1 MGGHINLDVT
11 RRLASYSKRK
21 WSEIRNDEKK
31 KVAFFRHG
39 DDFSEVRRLIVYYTR
54 GILCLSIRRE
64 GKSETEFFYRK
75 DCNVMI
81 LAKLLEGPEGYKE
94 LGFKAN
100 SFKSG
105 CIQTRP
111 RLEVDITEAG
121 EFADLEEHLKAVED
135 QLEDLKVYRARIQ
148 YRIKK
153 SKKEKKDDD
162 GEKGGHLWVRS
173 FVCKDVQ
180 NELEQIKM
188 SELKC
193 ITLTPDG
200 KGVVYTEKDG
210 ECYWTSPIG
219 WDLGEELK
227 KSTKD
232 RYPITINMGT
242 EERYFIKYSNGDVM
256 VHGNEELKEFVKIGD
271 VKMIAFG
278 IEFDSFAVLYE
289 DGGSAWSFVP
299 KALRCLLANR
309 PGNKDPK
316 VDFVS
321 IGQAN
326 EYFVR
331 MSDYTIKYGNIKSGD
346 MQEALDKCPGAIR
359 EVTFG
364 KGDCFIARFKK

>member
-1 MGGHINLDVT
+1 
-11 RRLASYSKRK
+11 
-21 WSEIRNDEKK
+21 
-31 KVAFFRHG
+31 
-39 DDFSEVRRLIVYYTR
+39 
-54 GILCLSIRRE
+54 
-64 GKSETEFFYRK
+64 
-75 DCNVMI
+75 
-81 LAKLLEGPEGYKE
+81 
-94 LGFKAN
+94 
-100 SFKSG
+100 
-105 CIQTRP
+105 
-111 RLEVDITEAG
+111 
-121 EFADLEEHLKAVED
+121 
-135 QLEDLKVYRARIQ
+135 LEDLKVYRARIQ

-309 PGNKDPK
+309 PGNTPSSTATLNRAICRKPWINAPVLSVKSLSEKAIASSQD
-316 VDFVS
+316 S
-321 IGQAN
+321 RNNSRISLEN
-326 EYFVR
+326 NTT
-331 MSDYTIKYGNIKSGD
+331 SYTEGIYLTYYLCYISGCK
-346 MQEALDKCPGAIR
+346 E
-359 EVTFG
+359 
-364 KGDCFIARFKK
+364 